1 MIFENHG
8 NKFAYKSSPKRL
20 LAFGLRSMNVKTAV
34 DVGCNNWALLNPS
47 SGHTGHYTSETLQIL
62 QSNKSKR
69 VAVISYKCSGK

>member
-1 MIFENHG
+1 
-8 NKFAYKSSPKRL
+8 
-20 LAFGLRSMNVKTAV
+20 MNVKTAV
-34 DVGCNNWALLNPS
+34 DVGCNNWALFNPS